1 MAHDPTGVQEDVH
14 AISYTTY
21 TLVWGALVALT
32 LLLSAVSVFHLKD
45 VPFLTPSLAAFIIS
59 PIKAGLVVFYF
70 MHLKYETNN
79 IYKIML
85 VITLGILI
93 IFLGLTWLDV
103 ALR

>member
-1 MAHDPTGVQEDVH
+1 MEREAIGIEEDVH
-14 AISYTTY
+14 VVSYMTY
-21 TLVWGALVALT
+21 TLVWGALVLLT

-45 VPFLTPSLAAFIIS
+45 LPFLTPSLAAFIIS
-59 PIKAGLVVFYF
+59 PIKAALVVFYF
-70 MHLKYETNN
+70 MHLKYEKNN

-85 VITLGILI
+85 TVTFSILI